1 MAHIST
7 RPAGA
12 LLLGALATGTLAAA
26 ALSPPGVAHAT
37 CASISGIKAGSG
49 NCTTTAGN
57 IAVALGSTSSAT
69 ATGGTGNVAIAVG
82 DGSVTEQG

>member
-1 MAHIST
+1 MPLIFGQRFACHHVAHIST
-7 RPAGA
+7 RPAGT

-57 IAVALGSTSSAT
+57 IAVALGSTSRSAT
-69 ATGGTGNVAIAVG
+69 AA
-82 DGSVTEQG
+82 